1 MRILLVVHGRPPA
14 STGGTEI
21 YTDHLAHALAERHE
35 VAIVHPSR
43 PDAGELR
50 SEGITAFAVHDPAAA
65 AAGFEAYRAPGMTAA
80 VAGVLDSWRP
90 DVVHVHHLSGLS
102 TGVVFEARRRGV
114 PVVVTLHDFWTL
126 CPLGQLL
133 DLRRQVCPGPSP
145 TRCLGCVGAQ
155 VAAAPTAARTT
166 AARLPLA
173 GVAGRLFARA
183 TGRGAPRVAARLLEM
198 RELLRT
204 ADARLAPSRFLRER
218 MAALGI
224 GGIEVVPNGHPP
236 LPAAPRVPATNGRV
250 RFGYVGAVIPSK
262 GVHVLAEAFRLL
274 ADPRAELQIHGP
286 VLPYHGDEGYGERLR
301 DRLGPDAGALRGAFP
316 HEGRGAVLAGLD
328 VLVVPSIWEENA
340 PLTVHEA
347 FQARVPVVASRHGG
361 LAELVRDGL
370 DGLLFRPGDAHD
382 LARVMRR
389 LMDDGER
396 KRLGNDPPPVPS
408 LPDHVI
414 ALEAIYTRVRE
425 TVVRRPGRIGA
436 VIVDYR
442 RPEQAAAAAR
452 SILDDAGSMPVTV
465 VVVENGPSS
474 TIDQAGVEVVRLAV
488 NGGYAA
494 GVNAGVARLRTAGC
508 DRVLLLNN
516 DARLQ
521 PGALRRLAEAVG
533 EDGAAAVAPV
543 VIRAGDGRVE
553 SRGARFDLRTGR
565 HRLLGHGERASAGEG
580 LLEAEALAGPALMV
594 RLDAFDRV
602 GPFDE
607 AYFHYFEESE
617 WCARARGAGLRLAV
631 VLGARVVHEG
641 AESLGPA
648 SAERLYYASRNHL
661 RAVERLLELEGA
673 PRWLRRAAVVGLNL
687 AHALRQD
694 DVPRA
699 AGLRA
704 VLRGARDFLQGRS
717 GPLRRAS

>member
-1 MRILLVVHGRPPA
+1 
-14 STGGTEI
+14 
-21 YTDHLAHALAERHE
+21 
-35 VAIVHPSR
+35 
-43 PDAGELR
+43 
-50 SEGITAFAVHDPAAA
+50 
-65 AAGFEAYRAPGMTAA
+65 
-80 VAGVLDSWRP
+80 
-90 DVVHVHHLSGLS
+90 
-102 TGVVFEARRRGV
+102 
-114 PVVVTLHDFWTL
+114 
-126 CPLGQLL
+126 
-133 DLRRQVCPGPSP
+133 
-145 TRCLGCVGAQ
+145 
-155 VAAAPTAARTT
+155 
-166 AARLPLA
+166 
-173 GVAGRLFARA
+173 
-183 TGRGAPRVAARLLEM
+183 M

-204 ADARLAPSRFLRER
+204 ADARLAPSRFLRDR
-218 MAALGI
+218 MAALGV
-224 GGIEVVPNGHPP
+224 GGIEVVANGHSALPTAPP
-236 LPAAPRVPATNGRV
+236 VPATNGRV

-262 GVHVLAEAFRLL
+262 GVHVLAQAFRLL

-301 DRLGPDAGALRGAFP
+301 DSLGPNAGALRGAFP
-316 HEGRGAVLAGLD
+316 HEGRGVVLAGLD

-347 FQARVPVVASRHGG
+347 FQARLPVVASGHGG

-382 LARVMRR
+382 LARAMRR

-396 KRLGNDPPPVPS
+396 KRLGNDPPSVPS

-414 ALEAIYTRVRE
+414 ALEAIYTRVRASI
-425 TVVRRPGRIGA
+425 VRRPGRIGA

-465 VVVENGPSS
+465 VVVENGPSP
-474 TIDQAGVEVVRLAV
+474 TINLAGVEVVRLAV

-494 GVNAGVARLRTAGC
+494 GVNAGVARLRAAGC

-521 PGALRRLAEAVG
+521 PGSLRRLAEAVG

-565 HRLLGHGERASAGEG
+565 HRLLGHGETAYAGEG
-580 LLEAEALAGPALMV
+580 LVEAEALAGPALML
-594 RLDAFDRV
+594 RLDAFDRI

-617 WCARARGAGLRLAV
+617 WCARARCAGLRLAV

-641 AESLGPA
+641 AETLGPA
-648 SAERLYYASRNHL
+648 SADRLYYASRNHL

-673 PRWLRRAAVVGLNL
+673 RRWLRRAAVVGLNL

-699 AGLRA
+699 AGLAA